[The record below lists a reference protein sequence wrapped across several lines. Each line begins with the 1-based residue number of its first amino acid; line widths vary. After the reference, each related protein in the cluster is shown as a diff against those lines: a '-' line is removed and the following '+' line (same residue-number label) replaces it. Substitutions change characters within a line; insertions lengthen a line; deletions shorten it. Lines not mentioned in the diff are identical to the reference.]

1 MKSFPKVHRFLATC
15 SASTFLILT
24 ALTTVC
30 TNSALAT
37 TQQQLKPATTERSS
51 PQTNV
56 ASNSPRCQTEQLSVR
71 KVSGD
76 AGVGNVAIIY
86 AFTNKGSS
94 PCNLYGYP
102 GFALLNS
109 KNQPLKG
116 VKVIRSQSTY
126 FLSKQ
131 SPQRVT
137 LAPGGQASFEIA
149 YNHTKDV
156 GQSCPTSVKVQ
167 ITPPNAYH
175 HFTLSQKINACTGK
189 VRVTPV
195 RAGIIQ

>member
-1 MKSFPKVHRFLATC
+1 MKSFPKVHRFVATS
-15 SASTFLILT
+15 SASTFLIFITLT
-24 ALTTVC
+24 IGC
-30 TNSALAT
+30 TNPSLAT
-37 TQQQLKPATTERSS
+37 GQQQPKPATTERSNL
-51 PQTNV
+51 QTNV
-56 ASNSPRCQTEQLSVR
+56 ASNPPRCQTEQLSVR
-71 KVSGD
+71 RVSGD

-86 AFTNKGSS
+86 AFTNNGSS

-116 VKVIRSQSTY
+116 VNVIRSQSTY

-149 YNHTKDV
+149 YNHTRST

-175 HFTLSQKINACTGK
+175 HFTLPAKIDACTGK